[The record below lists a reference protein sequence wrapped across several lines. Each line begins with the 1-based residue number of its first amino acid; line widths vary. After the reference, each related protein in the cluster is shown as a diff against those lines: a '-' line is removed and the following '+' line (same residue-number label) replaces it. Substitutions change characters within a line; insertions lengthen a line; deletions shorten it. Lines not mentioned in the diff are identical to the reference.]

1 IGETDKRYVIGER
14 MLQRKDPFSANPE
27 ASHANF
33 DSILAEIIATKIND
47 GLGSTFILKQSL
59 SYLLD
64 PDSIFKAI
72 DALNV
77 NISEFV
83 IVNFGLSIDYYR
95 GFKKVKGL
103 TEESYRGIPI
113 MNFKGGRSI
122 NRSLF
127 ILRKED
133 LPQLSTLPIEQEV
146 INKYALQPI

>member
-1 IGETDKRYVIGER
+1 TDKRYVIGER

-33 DSILAEIIATKIND
+33 DSILAEMIATKIND
-47 GLGSTFILKQSL
+47 GLGYTFLLKQSI

-72 DALNV
+72 DVLNV
-77 NISEFV
+77 NFREFV
-83 IVNFGLSIDYYR
+83 IVNFGLRIEYYQ

-103 TEESYRGIPI
+103 TEKSYRGIPI
-113 MNFKGGRSI
+113 LNFKGGRSV

-127 ILRKED
+127 ILRMED
-133 LPQLSTLPIEQEV
+133 LPQLFTLPIDQEV
-146 INKYALQPI
+146 INKYALK